1 MAKIEKVSP
10 LAPAS
15 FPDIPSIKGVNF
27 STASAGV
34 KYQGRS
40 DVMLAVLDPGTEI
53 AGVFT
58 SSSTRS
64 FAVIDCEEKIHL
76 KDSSSG
82 AAIVVN
88 SGNANAFTGYRGKVS
103 VDTIT
108 SMAAEVLNIP
118 RSRVFSSS
126 TGVIGEELPHNLII
140 DALGKMVA
148 DKTKQDIFEAAKAI
162 MTTDTYPKGSVRNVL
177 TDQGEITIAGI
188 AKGSGMIAP
197 NMATMLVYLFTD
209 ASVKKDALQSY
220 LSEINE
226 RTFNS
231 ISVDGDTSTSD
242 TVLMAATGKS
252 GIRIEKND
260 ENFSQGLAS
269 LMTDLAHQVVKD
281 GEGASKFIE
290 INIVNARNKTD
301 AKTHAKSIANSPLV
315 KTAIAGEDPNWGRIV
330 MAIGKSG
337 AQAERDK
344 IKIFFGDILVAEKGW
359 VAPNYSEE
367 LGAQY
372 MKNTTIKISVDLGLG
387 EANTTFWTCDFT
399 NDYISINADYR
410 S

>member
-103 VDTIT
+103 VETIT
-108 SMAAEVLNIP
+108 SVAAEVLNIP

-162 MTTDTYPKGSVRNVL
+162 MTTDTYPKGSVRKVL
-177 TDQGEITIAGI
+177 TDKGEITIAGI

-260 ENFSQGLAS
+260 ENFSQGLAA

-290 INIVNARNKTD
+290 INIVNARNQTD

-359 VAPNYSEE
+359 VAPNYFEE

-387 EANTTFWTCDFT
+387 EANTTF
-399 NDYISINADYR
+399 
-410 S
+410 

>member
-10 LAPAS
+10 LAPAD
-15 FPDIPSIKGVNF
+15 FPDIPAINGVNF
-27 STASAGV
+27 ATASAGI

-76 KDSSSG
+76 TDSSSG

-88 SGNANAFTGYRGKVS
+88 SGNANAFTGSRGKVS
-103 VDTIT
+103 VQAIT
-108 SMAAEVLNIP
+108 TKAAEVLNIP

-140 DALGKMVA
+140 DALGKMVVE
-148 DKTKQDIFEAAKAI
+148 KTKHDILEAAKAI
-162 MTTDTYPKGSVRNVL
+162 MTTDTYPKGSVRKVL
-177 TDQGEITIAGI
+177 TDKGAITIAGI

-209 ASVKKDALQSY
+209 ASVKKEVLQYY

-226 RTFNS
+226 ITFNS

-252 GIRIEKND
+252 GILIEKND
-260 ENFSQGLAS
+260 KNFLRGLTS

-281 GEGASKFIE
+281 GEGASKFVE
-290 INIVNARNKTD
+290 INIFNARDNND
-301 AKTHAKSIANSPLV
+301 AKAHAKSIANSPLV

-337 AQAERDK
+337 ANAERDK
-344 IKIFFGDILVAEKGW
+344 IKIFFGDILVAENGW

-372 MKNTTIKISVDLGLG
+372 MKNTKIKISVDLGLG

>member
-1 MAKIEKVSP
+1 MAKVEKVSP

-103 VDTIT
+103 VEAIT

-118 RSRVFSSS
+118 QSRVFSSS

-140 DALGKMVA
+140 DALDKMVT
-148 DKTKQDIFEAAKAI
+148 DKNKQDIFEAAKAI
-162 MTTDTYPKGSVRNVL
+162 MTTDTYPKGSVRKVL
-177 TDQGEITIAGI
+177 TDQGEITIVGI

-281 GEGASKFIE
+281 GEGASKFVE

-337 AQAERDK
+337 AEAERDK
-344 IKIFFGDILVAEKGW
+344 LKIFFGDILVAENGW

-387 EANTTFWTCDFT
+387 EENTTFWTCDFT

>member
-1 MAKIEKVSP
+1 MAKVEKVSP

-27 STASAGV
+27 LTASAGV

-103 VDTIT
+103 VEAIT
-108 SMAAEVLNIP
+108 SIAAEVLNIP

-140 DALGKMVA
+140 DALEKMVT
-148 DKTKQDIFEAAKAI
+148 DKNKQDIFEAAKAI
-162 MTTDTYPKGSVRNVL
+162 MTTDTYPKGSVRKVL
-177 TDQGEITIAGI
+177 TEQGEITIAGI

-226 RTFNS
+226 STFNS

-269 LMTDLAHQVVKD
+269 VMTDLAHQVVKD
-281 GEGASKFIE
+281 GEGASKFVE

-337 AQAERDK
+337 AEAERDK
-344 IKIFFGDILVAEKGW
+344 IKIFFGDILVAENGW

-387 EANTTFWTCDFT
+387 EENTTFWTCDFT

>member
-103 VDTIT
+103 VETIT

-162 MTTDTYPKGSVRNVL
+162 MTTDTYPKGSVRKVL

-260 ENFSQGLAS
+260 ESFSQGLTS

-367 LGAQY
+367 RGAQY

>member
-15 FPDIPSIKGVNF
+15 FPDIPNIKGVNF

-103 VDTIT
+103 VEAIT

-162 MTTDTYPKGSVRNVL
+162 MTTDTYPKGSVRKVV

-209 ASVKKDALQSY
+209 ASVKKNTLQSY

-242 TVLMAATGKS
+242 TLLMAATGKS

-281 GEGASKFIE
+281 GEGASKFVE
-290 INIVNARNKTD
+290 INIVNARNKID

-344 IKIFFGDILVAEKGW
+344 IKIFFGDILVAENGW

-399 NDYISINADYR
+399 SDYISINADYR

>member
-1 MAKIEKVSP
+1 MAKIEKGSP

-15 FPDIPSIKGVNF
+15 FPNIPAIKGVYF
-27 STASAGV
+27 STASAGI

-76 KDSSSG
+76 TDSSLG

-88 SGNANAFTGYRGKVS
+88 SGNANAFTGSRGKVS
-103 VDTIT
+103 VEAIT
-108 SMAAEVLNIP
+108 STAAEVLNIP

-126 TGVIGEELPHNLII
+126 TGVIGEELPHNLIT
-140 DALGKMVA
+140 DALCKMVA
-148 DKTKQDIFEAAKAI
+148 EKTKHDILKAAKAI
-162 MTTDTYPKGSVRNVL
+162 MTTDTYPKGSVTKVL

-209 ASVKKDALQSY
+209 ASVKKEALQSY

-226 RTFNS
+226 ITFNS

-252 GIRIEKND
+252 GVTIEKKD
-260 ENFSQGLAS
+260 KNFSQGLAS

-281 GEGASKFIE
+281 GEGASKFVE
-290 INIVNARNKTD
+290 INIFNARNNID
-301 AKTHAKSIANSPLV
+301 AKAHAKSIANSPLV

-344 IKIFFGDILVAEKGW
+344 IKIFFGDMLVAENGR
-359 VAPNYSEE
+359 VASNYSEE

-387 EANTTFWTCDFT
+387 VADTTFWTCDFT
-399 NDYISINADYR
+399 NDYININADYR

>member
-162 MTTDTYPKGSVRNVL
+162 MTTDTYPKGSVRKVL

-209 ASVKKDALQSY
+209 ASLKKNVLQSY

>member
-1 MAKIEKVSP
+1 MAKVEKVSP

-103 VDTIT
+103 VEAIT

-162 MTTDTYPKGSVRNVL
+162 MTTDTYPKGSVRKVL
-177 TDQGEITIAGI
+177 TDQGEITIVGI

-209 ASVKKDALQSY
+209 ASVKKNVLQSY

-344 IKIFFGDILVAEKGW
+344 IKIFFGDILVAENGW
-359 VAPNYSEE
+359 LAPNYSEE
-367 LGAQY
+367 VGERY

-387 EANTTFWTCDFT
+387 KANTTFWTCDFT
-399 NDYISINADYR
+399 NDYISINSDYR

>member
-1 MAKIEKVSP
+1 MAKIVKVSP
-10 LAPAS
+10 LAPAR
-15 FPDIPSIKGVNF
+15 FPDIPAIKGVKF
-27 STASAGV
+27 STSSAGI
-34 KYQGRS
+34 KYQDRS
-40 DVMLAVLDPGTEI
+40 DVMLAILDPGTEI

-64 FAVIDCEEKIHL
+64 FAVIDCEEKIYL
-76 KDSSSG
+76 KDSSLG

-88 SGNANAFTGYRGKVS
+88 SGNANAFTGSRGKTS
-103 VDTIT
+103 VEAIT
-108 SMAAEVLNIP
+108 SMVAEVLNIP

-162 MTTDTYPKGSVRNVL
+162 MTTDTYPKGSVRKVL

-281 GEGASKFIE
+281 GEGASKFVE

-337 AQAERDK
+337 AEAERDK
-344 IKIFFGDILVAEKGW
+344 IKIFFGDILVAENGW

-387 EANTTFWTCDFT
+387 EENTTFWTCDFT

>member
-15 FPDIPSIKGVNF
+15 FPDIPSIKGVYF

-103 VDTIT
+103 VETIT

-162 MTTDTYPKGSVRNVL
+162 MTTDTYPKGSVRKVL

-290 INIVNARNKTD
+290 INIVNARNQTD

>member
-15 FPDIPSIKGVNF
+15 FPDIPNIKGVNF

-103 VDTIT
+103 VEAIT

-140 DALGKMVA
+140 DALEKMVT
-148 DKTKQDIFEAAKAI
+148 DRNKQDIFEAAKAI
-162 MTTDTYPKGSVRNVL
+162 MTTDTYPKGSVRKVL

-260 ENFSQGLAS
+260 ENFFQGLDF

-281 GEGASKFIE
+281 GEGASKFVE

-337 AQAERDK
+337 AEAERDK
-344 IKIFFGDILVAEKGW
+344 IKIFFGDILVAENGW

-387 EANTTFWTCDFT
+387 EENTTFWTCDFT

>member
-1 MAKIEKVSP
+1 MAKVEKVSP

-103 VDTIT
+103 VEAIT
-108 SMAAEVLNIP
+108 SIAAEVLNIP

-140 DALGKMVA
+140 DALEKMVT
-148 DKTKQDIFEAAKAI
+148 DKNKQDIFEAAKAI
-162 MTTDTYPKGSVRNVL
+162 MTTDTYPKGSVRKVL
-177 TDQGEITIAGI
+177 TEQGEITIAGI

-226 RTFNS
+226 STFNS

-281 GEGASKFIE
+281 GEGASKFVE

-344 IKIFFGDILVAEKGW
+344 IKIFFGDILVAENGW

-387 EANTTFWTCDFT
+387 EENTTFWTCDFT

>member
-103 VDTIT
+103 VETIT
-108 SMAAEVLNIP
+108 SMAADVLNIP

-148 DKTKQDIFEAAKAI
+148 EKTKQDIFEAAKAI
-162 MTTDTYPKGSVRNVL
+162 MTTDTYPKGSVRKVL

-372 MKNTTIKISVDLGLG
+372 MKNTTIEISVDLGLG
-387 EANTTFWTCDFT
+387 KANTTFWTCDFT

>member
-103 VDTIT
+103 VETIT

-162 MTTDTYPKGSVRNVL
+162 MTTDTYPKGSVRKVL

-387 EANTTFWTCDFT
+387 EENTTFWTCDFT

>member
-103 VDTIT
+103 VEKIT
-108 SMAAEVLNIP
+108 SMASEVLNIP

-162 MTTDTYPKGSVRNVL
+162 MTTDTYPKGSVRKVL

>member
-1 MAKIEKVSP
+1 MAKIVKVSP
-10 LAPAS
+10 LAPS
-15 FPDIPSIKGVNF
+15 RFPDIPAIKGVNF
-27 STASAGV
+27 SFASAGI
-34 KYQGRS
+34 KYQGRN
-40 DVMLAVLDPGTEI
+40 DVMLAILDPGTEI

-76 KDSSSG
+76 KDSSLG

-88 SGNANAFTGYRGKVS
+88 SGNANVFTGSKGKIS
-103 VDTIT
+103 VEAIT
-108 SMAAEVLNIP
+108 STVSEVLNIP

-140 DALGKMVA
+140 DALDKMVA
-148 DKTKQDIFEAAKAI
+148 DKTKHGILEAAKTI
-162 MTTDTYPKGSVRNVL
+162 MTTDTYPKGSVRKIL
-177 TDQGEITIAGI
+177 TEEGEITIVGI

-209 ASVKKDALQSY
+209 ASVKKEVLQSY

-226 RTFNS
+226 KTFNS

-242 TVLMAATGKS
+242 TVLMAATGQS

-260 ENFSQGLAS
+260 KIFSQGLTS

-281 GEGASKFIE
+281 GEGASKFVE
-290 INIVNARNKTD
+290 INILNAKNNSD

-344 IKIFFGDILVAEKGW
+344 IKIFFGDILVAENGW
-359 VAPNYSEE
+359 VASNYSEE
-367 LGAQY
+367 IGAQY

-387 EANTTFWTCDFT
+387 VANTTFWTCDFT
-399 NDYISINADYR
+399 SDYISINADYR

>member
-15 FPDIPSIKGVNF
+15 FPDIPTIKGVNF

-103 VDTIT
+103 VEAIT
-108 SMAAEVLNIP
+108 SMAADVLNIP

-162 MTTDTYPKGSVRNVL
+162 MTTDTYPKGSVRKVL

-260 ENFSQGLAS
+260 ENFSQGLAA

-344 IKIFFGDILVAEKGW
+344 IKIFFGDVLVAEKGR

-372 MKNTTIKISVDLGLG
+372 MKNAKIKISVDLGLG

>member
-15 FPDIPSIKGVNF
+15 FPDIPNIKGVNF

-103 VDTIT
+103 VEAIT

-162 MTTDTYPKGSVRNVL
+162 MTTDTYPKGSVRKVV

-209 ASVKKDALQSY
+209 ASVKKNTLQSY

-242 TVLMAATGKS
+242 TLLMAATGKS

-281 GEGASKFIE
+281 GEGASKFVE
-290 INIVNARNKTD
+290 INIVNARNKID

-344 IKIFFGDILVAEKGW
+344 IKIFFGDILVAENGW

>member
-15 FPDIPSIKGVNF
+15 FPHIPSIKGVNF

-103 VDTIT
+103 VETIT

-162 MTTDTYPKGSVRNVL
+162 MTTDTYPKGSVRKVL
-177 TDQGEITIAGI
+177 TDKGEITIAGI

>member
-103 VDTIT
+103 VEAIT

-162 MTTDTYPKGSVRNVL
+162 MTTDTYPKGSVRKVL

-290 INIVNARNKTD
+290 INIINARNKTD

>member
-10 LAPAS
+10 LAPS
-15 FPDIPSIKGVNF
+15 RFPDIPAIKGVNF
-27 STASAGV
+27 AFASAGI
-34 KYQGRS
+34 KYQGRN
-40 DVMLAVLDPGTEI
+40 DVMLAILDPGTEI

-76 KDSSSG
+76 KDSSLG

-88 SGNANAFTGYRGKVS
+88 SGNANAFTGSKGKIS
-103 VDTIT
+103 VEAIT
-108 SMAAEVLNIP
+108 STVSEVLNIP

-140 DALGKMVA
+140 DALNKMVA
-148 DKTKQDIFEAAKAI
+148 DKTEHGILEAAKTI
-162 MTTDTYPKGSVRNVL
+162 MTTDTYPKGSVRKIL
-177 TDQGEITIAGI
+177 TKEGEITIVGI

-209 ASVKKDALQSY
+209 ASVKKEVLQSY

-226 RTFNS
+226 KTFNS

-242 TVLMAATGKS
+242 TVLMAATGQS
-252 GIRIEKND
+252 GIRIEKN
-260 ENFSQGLAS
+260 NKIFSQGLTS

-281 GEGASKFIE
+281 GEGASKFVE
-290 INIVNARNKTD
+290 INILNAKNSSD

-344 IKIFFGDILVAEKGW
+344 IKIFFGDILVAENGW
-359 VAPNYSEE
+359 VASNYSEE
-367 LGAQY
+367 IGAQY
-372 MKNTTIKISVDLGLG
+372 MKNTAIKISVDLGLG
-387 EANTTFWTCDFT
+387 VANTTFWTCDFT
-399 NDYISINADYR
+399 SDYISINADYR

>member
-15 FPDIPSIKGVNF
+15 FPDIPSIKGVYF

-103 VDTIT
+103 VEAII
-108 SMAAEVLNIP
+108 SMAADVLNVP

-162 MTTDTYPKGSVRNVL
+162 MTTDTYPKGSVRKVL

>member
-148 DKTKQDIFEAAKAI
+148 DKTQQDIFEAAKAI

-252 GIRIEKND
+252 GIRIEKSD

-344 IKIFFGDILVAEKGW
+344 IKIFFGDILVAENGW

-367 LGAQY
+367 IGAQY

-387 EANTTFWTCDFT
+387 EENTTFWTCDFT

>member
-1 MAKIEKVSP
+1 MTKLEKVSP

-15 FPDIPSIKGVNF
+15 FPDIPSIKGVYF

-103 VDTIT
+103 VDAIT
-108 SMAAEVLNIP
+108 SMAGEVLNIP

-140 DALGKMVA
+140 DALEKMVT
-148 DKTKQDIFEAAKAI
+148 DKNKQDIFEAAKAI
-162 MTTDTYPKGSVRNVL
+162 MTTDTYPKGSVRKFL

-209 ASVKKDALQSY
+209 ASVKKDTLQSY

-281 GEGASKFIE
+281 GEGASKFVE

-315 KTAIAGEDPNWGRIV
+315 KTAIAGEDPNWGRII

-344 IKIFFGDILVAEKGW
+344 IKIFFGNILVAENGW

-387 EANTTFWTCDFT
+387 EENTTFWTCDFT

>member
-27 STASAGV
+27 STASAGI

-64 FAVIDCEEKIHL
+64 FAVIDCEQKNYL
-76 KDSSSG
+76 TDSSSG

-88 SGNANAFTGYRGKVS
+88 SGNANAFTGSRGKVS
-103 VDTIT
+103 VEAIT
-108 SMAAEVLNIP
+108 STVAEVLNIP

-126 TGVIGEELPHNLII
+126 TGVIGEKLPHNLII

-148 DKTKQDIFEAAKAI
+148 EKTKHDILEAAKAI
-162 MTTDTYPKGSVRNVL
+162 MTTDTYPKGSVRKVL

-197 NMATMLVYLFTD
+197 NMATMLVYIFTD
-209 ASVKKDALQSY
+209 ASVKKEALQSY

-226 RTFNS
+226 ITFNS

-252 GIRIEKND
+252 GIRIGKNH
-260 ENFSQGLAS
+260 ENFSKGLTS

-281 GEGASKFIE
+281 GEGASKFVE
-290 INIVNARNKTD
+290 INILNAKNKAD
-301 AKTHAKSIANSPLV
+301 AKAHAKSIANSPLV

-344 IKIFFGDILVAEKGW
+344 IKIFFGNILVAENGW
-359 VAPNYSEE
+359 VARNYSEE

-372 MKNTTIKISVDLGLG
+372 MKKSKIEISVDIGLG
-387 EANTTFWTCDFT
+387 RENATFWTCDFT

>member
-15 FPDIPSIKGVNF
+15 FPDIPYIKGVDF

-209 ASVKKDALQSY
+209 ASVKKNVLQSY

>member
-58 SSSTRS
+58 SSTTRS

-103 VDTIT
+103 VEAIT
-108 SMAAEVLNIP
+108 SIAAEVLNIP

-140 DALGKMVA
+140 DALEKMVT
-148 DKTKQDIFEAAKAI
+148 DKNKQDIFEAAKAI
-162 MTTDTYPKGSVRNVL
+162 MTTDTYPKGSVRKVL

-220 LSEINE
+220 LFEINE

-242 TVLMAATGKS
+242 TLLMAATGKS

-260 ENFSQGLAS
+260 ENFSKGLAS

-281 GEGASKFIE
+281 GEGASKFVE
-290 INIVNARNKTD
+290 INIVNARSKTD

-315 KTAIAGEDPNWGRIV
+315 KTALAGEDPNWGRIV

-344 IKIFFGDILVAEKGW
+344 IKIFFGDILVAENGW
-359 VAPNYSEE
+359 EAPNYSEE
-367 LGAQY
+367 IGAQY
-372 MKNTTIKISVDLGLG
+372 MKNATIKISVDLGLG
-387 EANTTFWTCDFT
+387 KENTTFWTCDFT
-399 NDYISINADYR
+399 KDYIIINADYR